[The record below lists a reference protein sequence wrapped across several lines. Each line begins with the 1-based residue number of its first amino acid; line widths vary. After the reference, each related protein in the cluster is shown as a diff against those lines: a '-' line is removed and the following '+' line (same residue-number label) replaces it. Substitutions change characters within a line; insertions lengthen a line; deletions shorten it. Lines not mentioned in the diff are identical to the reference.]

1 MGEVGAARTA
11 GVPGADQQLPGHDRE
26 PSRLR
31 AVEGWAD
38 SDWWQALID
47 VAVSGS
53 DPVLGNL
60 RITLAHQQL
69 SLALH
74 EITGTASGA
83 NFHTWAVWGS
93 KKAGKTIREEDLPA
107 LRQAGW
113 TLATLL
119 GISTA
124 AALAPGRVSARAK
137 SSIAGG
143 TALAAALYA
152 ATRVLAARARREIF
166 AGNVTVL
173 ADIGRQTGRF
183 VSAFLRP
190 EDRTEDRL
198 EEFLAELRPGHVI
211 HGGQDLLRGAY
222 RHYFAAAREHD
233 AHRRDECMLYA
244 NLLAILHEHQRL
256 DPYIHASVP
265 RPARRFV
272 TKHLL
277 GFAIGVHPLK
287 VSDDVPRVGSLR
299 WPDTLATIDT
309 PELVEFLFGVEGWDR
324 NPGTL
329 TGSAAGDW
337 TELSDRM
344 NFIVDLFR
352 SRHADPDLFS
362 APYSAQQRT
371 MIAVGRVPSGPL

>member
-1 MGEVGAARTA
+1 MGAARAA
-11 GVPGADQQLPGHDRE
+11 GVPSADQQTPDRE
-26 PSRLR
+26 PALLR
-31 AVEGWAD
+31 VVDGWAD

-47 VAVSGS
+47 AAVSGA

-60 RITLAHQQL
+60 RITLAHQEL

-74 EITGTASGA
+74 QITGAASGA

-93 KKAGKTIREEDLPA
+93 KKAGRTIREEDLPA
-107 LRQAGW
+107 VKHACW
-113 TLATLL
+113 ALATLL
-119 GISTA
+119 GVGTGFA
-124 AALAPGRVSARAK
+124 VAPGRASARTQ
-137 SSIAGG
+137 SSIAAG
-143 TALAAALYA
+143 TALAALLYA
-152 ATRVLAARARREIF
+152 ATRVLAGRARREIF
-166 AGNVTVL
+166 DGNVTVL
-173 ADIGRQTGRF
+173 TDIGRQTGRF
-183 VSAFLRP
+183 VSTFLRP
-190 EDRTEDRL
+190 EDRTEEQL
-198 EEFLAELRPGHVI
+198 EEFCAELRPGHVV

-222 RHYFAAAREHD
+222 RHYFAAAAERD
-233 AHRRDECMLYA
+233 PHRRDECMLYA
-244 NLLAILHEHQRL
+244 NLLAILHEHHRL

-272 TKHLL
+272 TKHML

-299 WPDTLATIDT
+299 WPDTLETIDT
-309 PELVEFLFGVEGWDR
+309 PELVEFLFGVDGWDR

-352 SRHADPDLFS
+352 SRHADPDLFT
-362 APYSAQQRT
+362 APYSQQQRA
-371 MIAVGRVPSGPL
+371 MIVAGRVPGGPL